1 MTCMAAAGFAPEMG
15 SPSINSH
22 YCLFT
27 VRRDGEKQENV
38 NFLLMDFVR
47 RKNF

>member
-1 MTCMAAAGFAPEMG
+1 MCMATAGFTPEMG

-27 VRRDGEKQENV
+27 VRRDGGKQENV
-38 NFLLMDFVR
+38 TFALMDFVR
-47 RKNF
+47 RQNF